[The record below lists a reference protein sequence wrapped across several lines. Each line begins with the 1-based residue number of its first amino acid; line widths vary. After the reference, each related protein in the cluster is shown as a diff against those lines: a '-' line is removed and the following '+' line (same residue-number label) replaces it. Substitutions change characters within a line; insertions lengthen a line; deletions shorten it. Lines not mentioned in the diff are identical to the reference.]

1 MLTRNDLL
9 GEGGTFV
16 LSLKLGFCQEFFSQS
31 SLFSLTALK
40 NSWIFSKR
48 FKWSKEHDILMLRD
62 VNASEIWMTK
72 PGSMERGDG
81 WKQIADR
88 LNKIES
94 PNFECTARSVREH
107 FQTLIEKRKVV
118 NREEER
124 ASGISP
130 EITEVD
136 ILLDELLEMFS
147 SAAFDQQAA
156 EKEKVDK
163 RVEDVEKAKELRQQ
177 SLETLGETRKRRKEE
192 AGDGKQKKVRNTKSV
207 GNDTFAF
214 LEKKM
219 QEDAKIQRE
228 ELELKKKEIEE
239 NARQRESIIE
249 EQRRRDG
256 EGLGGRN
263 LERRL
268 DLIEQHLQ
276 QQNQIMLQMLQNQ
289 QHHSQMLTVNST
301 R

>member
-1 MLTRNDLL
+1 MASISAAVKT
-9 GEGGTFV
+9 
-16 LSLKLGFCQEFFSQS
+16 Q
-31 SLFSLTALK
+31 SLTALK

-94 PNFECTARSVREH
+94 PNFECTARSVREN

-136 ILLDELLEMFS
+136 ILLDELLEVFS

-177 SLETLGETRKRRKEE
+177 SLETLGET
-192 AGDGKQKKVRNTKSV
+192 QKKMR
-207 GNDTFAF
+207 
-214 LEKKM
+214 
-219 QEDAKIQRE
+219 EDAEIKRE
-228 ELELKKKEIEE
+228 ELELKKRDRGKCKAKGVNYRGAE
-239 NARQRESIIE
+239 RE
-249 EQRRRDG
+249 G
-256 EGLGGRN
+256 WGGLGWEKFGK
-263 LERRL
+263 E
-268 DLIEQHLQ
+268 
-276 QQNQIMLQMLQNQ
+276 MLQNQ
-289 QHHSQMLTVNST
+289 QHHSQMLTDILRRLEKNY
-301 R
+301 